1 MWACIATHILVFSTN
16 STLCFEMNRSSQW
29 RWWWWQWWWAGQSG
43 GLIILFSL
51 RGRPE
56 STELAKHCHQ
66 LQISSQ
72 SRHHDDGVFED
83 FVMLMIYDD
92 IHDFHDYC
100 RGVERVWDGLNK
112 MVFSHPHERKFYPK
126 GTILSLVTNITSGA
140 RHMCEILPPLK
151 NDWVKMGKW
160 NETERM
166 GWRTEECWGVWGWAM
181 VWGESVIG
189 RPHPGSNTK
198 DTTIQRGEIWPN
210 HKQINVRL

>member
-1 MWACIATHILVFSTN
+1 MGWRINHPVFAPWSRRDRREF
-16 STLCFEMNRSSQW
+16 CG
-29 RWWWWQWWWAGQSG
+29 AA
-43 GLIILFSL
+43 
-51 RGRPE
+51 
-56 STELAKHCHQ
+56 AKHCHQ

-151 NDWVKMGKW
+151 ND
-160 NETERM
+160 
-166 GWRTEECWGVWGWAM
+166 
-181 VWGESVIG
+181 
-189 RPHPGSNTK
+189 
-198 DTTIQRGEIWPN
+198 
-210 HKQINVRL
+210 